1 MQKHI
6 LLFGAGKSASV
17 LIDYL
22 KQVCEQENWQATIV
36 DFDKKVVEEKVGN
49 HILVKAQQLNIS
61 NEVEARNN
69 LIAHADIVIS
79 LLPPNLH
86 YTIALDCLRLH
97 KNLLTASYVDEQIQ
111 KHSQE
116 IYKNGLLFLYEM
128 GLDPGIDHL
137 SAMQLIDNLKS
148 KGAEITSF
156 KSHCGGLVAPES
168 NNNPWGYKISWNPK
182 NVVMAGSAG
191 ALYQEKGSMVK
202 LQNAHEVFKIE
213 HSLSVNHHEEY
224 GFYPNRDSLSYMETY
239 GLQNINTFIRTT
251 LRHKGFIE
259 GWFAVLQLKLTDT
272 SLVYDTT
279 NLSLANFFKQHFAS
293 QQMHHWQQWIQ
304 QLPKLQQEQL
314 LFLGLYD
321 EETLI
326 NKGNCNAAD
335 VLQFIMEKRW
345 MLQPHDKDMVVM
357 VHEIEYTYKHQKNKT
372 ISYLKVLGESN
383 TRTAMAKTVG
393 LPLGIAATLILKG
406 HLKDVGLQIPTKP
419 IYYNAILP
427 ILKQH
432 QIYFVESKAKM
443 E

>member
-69 LIAHADIVIS
+69 LIAHADIVVS

-335 VLQFIMEKRW
+335 VLQFIMEKKW

-372 ISYLKVLGESN
+372 ISYLKALGESN

-427 ILKQH
+427 ILEQH

-443 E
+443 G